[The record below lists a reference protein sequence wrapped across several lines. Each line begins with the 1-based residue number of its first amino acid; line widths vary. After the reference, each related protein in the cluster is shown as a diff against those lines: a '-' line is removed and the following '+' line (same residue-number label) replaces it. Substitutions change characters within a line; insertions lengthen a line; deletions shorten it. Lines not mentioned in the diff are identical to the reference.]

1 MSLQAGEDKDKT
13 EKIPTQKESRSQ
25 ETKSEL
31 ENELLRS
38 LVGELQPTLTNMKTA
53 LSLLLSP
60 QIKKEQRQRYLE
72 LIQRECDRQNSLING
87 LQELINIDNI
97 GETELTE
104 RVHLEELVPGIV
116 STYQPLAQE
125 KGIMLGYTIPP
136 DLPPVASTTT
146 WVKQIIVNLLHN
158 SLKFTPSKGRV
169 IVQAALKDKY
179 IAVTISDTGRGI
191 PQSDIPK
198 IFNSFYRGKTTI
210 AEEQTSAGLG
220 LTIVQKIL
228 KNCGGSISVTSSR
241 GNGSTFTVLLPIAVE
256 PT

>member
-1 MSLQAGEDKDKT
+1 MSLQSKE
-13 EKIPTQKESRSQ
+13 EKKESSS
-25 ETKSEL
+25 EEAKNEL
-31 ENELLRS
+31 EKELLIN

-87 LQELINIDNI
+87 LQDLINIEES
-97 GETELTE
+97 GEADLKEK
-104 RVHLEELVPGIV
+104 VNLEELVPGVV
-116 STYQPLAQE
+116 STYQPLAEE

-136 DLPPVASTTT
+136 GLPAVACSTT

-158 SLKFTPSKGRV
+158 SLKFTPAKGRV
-169 IVQAALKDKY
+169 FVQATQNQQY
-179 IAVTISDTGRGI
+179 IAMTISDTGQGI
-191 PQSDIPK
+191 PQNDIPK
-198 IFNSFYRGKTTI
+198 IFNSFYRGKTTRTEDP
-210 AEEQTSAGLG
+210 ASAGLG

-241 GNGSTFTVLLPIAVE
+241 GNGSTFTVLLPIAIE
-256 PT
+256 SP